1 VRVVAAAELIAADRN
16 GSSDPY
22 VLVQLAG
29 GSTSVGS
36 VLAGGLGDVRG
47 ALGELQG
54 DIAQAS
60 QRARQG
66 LEAGLDSM
74 AAAIRPKERPQ
85 LPLESVDRPT
95 PEGLWFTPRAGWPV
109 SPLGRTLSRPEAL
122 TTTAAAAAAAT
133 ATAAA
138 AAAATTAST
147 ATARRSTTSP
157 QLLRTAAAPAAAT
170 TVPSARPP
178 PPPLLMPTAS
188 EAAALHAREEAT
200 LGELRVEVISSQP
213 FAAPSS

>member
-1 VRVVAAAELIAADRN
+1 MRVVAAAELIAADRN

-122 TTTAAAAAAAT
+122 TTTAAAAAAAA

-138 AAAATTAST
+138 ATTATTAST
-147 ATARRSTTSP
+147 ATARRSP
-157 QLLRTAAAPAAAT
+157 AT
-170 TVPSARPP
+170 TVPCARPP

>member
-1 VRVVAAAELIAADRN
+1 MRVVAAAELIAADRN

-122 TTTAAAAAAAT
+122 TTTAAAAAAAA

-147 ATARRSTTSP
+147 ATARRSP
-157 QLLRTAAAPAAAT
+157 AT
-170 TVPSARPP
+170 TVPCARPP